1 MNLHIDL
8 QCIEEVFPLELKKL
22 ITKKKYEEVSEILH
36 EKIHSGELKP
46 GEKMDSVDQMAEQLQ
61 VSRSAVREALTA
73 LKAMGLI
80 EIKQGSGTFV
90 KEVTEKRLQLPFSTS
105 ILSNRETVLNLME
118 LRKIIEVGTVLNASK
133 KRTQQDIEYLKSI
146 LKKMEEV
153 KSNDELGEKIDF
165 EFHCAIAAASQNPFL
180 KNLLV
185 QISELMIE
193 TMRETIR
200 ISLFS
205 KKTTSE
211 KLYDE
216 HMQIFLAIKQQN
228 PDLAQLAMSSH
239 LNNVENIL
247 IDYFESV
254 DDSK

>member
-1 MNLHIDL
+1 M
-8 QCIEEVFPLELKKL
+8 ELKKL

-36 EKIHSGELKP
+36 EKILSGELKP
-46 GEKMDSVDQMAEQLQ
+46 GGKLDSVNQMAEQLQ
-61 VSRSAVREALTA
+61 VSRSAVREALAA

-90 KEVTEKRLQLPFSTS
+90 KEVTENHLQLPLSTS
-105 ILSNRETVLNLME
+105 ILSNRETILHLME
-118 LRKIIEVGTVLNASK
+118 LRKIIEVGTVINASQ
-133 KRTQQDIEYLKSI
+133 KRTQHDIEYLKSV
-146 LKKMEEV
+146 LKKMEEAQG
-153 KSNDELGEKIDF
+153 NDELGEKADF
-165 EFHCAIAAASQNPFL
+165 EFHCAIAVASQNPFL
-180 KNLLV
+180 KNLLI
-185 QISELMIE
+185 QISGLMIE

-200 ISLFS
+200 IWLSS

-228 PDLAQLAMSSH
+228 PNLAQLAMSSH

-254 DDSK
+254 GNSK